1 MIKTRKSSIT
11 KVISEYYLELSMRDL
26 RKPSLVMFIESF
38 LQKYEIKNDEDEET
52 GKDNKFK
59 KGK

>member
-1 MIKTRKSSIT
+1 
-11 KVISEYYLELSMRDL
+11 MRDL